1 MSAEMVSRWPVLL
14 SLPVVDGD
22 RDEHGC
28 LTAAGVERLFAEA
41 RHSYFDLCTT
51 VDESVLELRDS
62 SVQLGNAA
70 VSDDGVTISV
80 QVTEIS
86 PDSFT
91 MTARVRPRDRS
102 DLGANA
108 SCLLSGGEVTNEMRD
123 EFIALAHNAR
133 HMH

>member
-22 RDEHGC
+22 TDERGC
-28 LTAAGVERLFAEA
+28 LTDDGVERLFAEA
-41 RHSYFDLCTT
+41 RHSYFDMCTT
-51 VDESVLELRDS
+51 VDEAAIEVRGTSIQR
-62 SVQLGNAA
+62 GNA
-70 VSDDGVTISV
+70 VVGDDGVTISV
-80 QVTEIS
+80 QVTEIF

-108 SCLLSGGEVTNEMRD
+108 SCSLSAGEVTTEMRD